1 VTGPP
6 HAPRRSGSGRSIGWA
21 AVVAAV
27 IASVAVWTMN
37 RSHRLPGT
45 HSDGVEY
52 VTAAEAMAARGR
64 PEIPVTHWSD
74 PDSTTVLS
82 HYPPGFPALLAI
94 PLALGASPPTAVTAV
109 LAVGAG
115 LAVAMTVLLA
125 AGIGGLHAGVVAGAL
140 VMATPAFAIL
150 HLAVWSEAAYLGIA
164 LLGLWTII
172 RHPDRPGVHGAL
184 MAVGLGIRY
193 VGIAGVATA
202 VVFAWVRGRALVDR
216 IRAALWAGAPGLVG
230 LVAWRWWVRSGG
242 EVIRSPDVYA
252 GAGTQLRD
260 VVLLL
265 VQWLAPIHLTRLVS
279 PAVVLFVVFM
289 GAVAVMVGAWPRETD
304 IPAGTEGRAAAA
316 GDGSTA
322 AGQGRGTTT
331 PEGSLHGRWTLPP
344 GRARRVFLVFAVAY
358 AGVVLL
364 SRAFLDPLI
373 PFDPRLFLPLLL
385 LATVTF
391 GVTLAG
397 RSRRIGA
404 PWAVALHGLVAI
416 WAVAGLLDIRE
427 TVQVSAEEGR
437 FYTHRAWESDPAAVA
452 AYTSRAPHVYSNEA
466 AMVVH
471 YGRRPAKTLPRSY
484 EDLNAFARAWRDR
497 PGPILF
503 KLPRNPVD
511 PPMDRF
517 LELLP
522 VREAR
527 RTEHA
532 VLLLP
537 VPGG

>member
-1 VTGPP
+1 MTRPP
-6 HAPRRSGSGRSIGWA
+6 HDLRRIGSGRGIAWA
-21 AVVAAV
+21 AVAAGLVAVAAV
-27 IASVAVWTMN
+27 WIMN
-37 RSHRLPGT
+37 RSPRLPGT

-52 VTAAEAMAARGR
+52 VAAAESMAAGGP

-74 PDSTTVLS
+74 PGSSTVLS

-94 PLALGASPPTAVTAV
+94 PLALGASPSTAVTAV
-109 LAVGAG
+109 LAVGAA
-115 LAVAMTVLLA
+115 LSVAMTVLLA
-125 AGIGGLHAGVVAGAL
+125 AGIGGLHAGIVAGVL
-140 VMATPAFAIL
+140 LLATPAFALL

-164 LLGLWTII
+164 LLGLWAII
-172 RHPDRPGVHGAL
+172 RHPDRPGVHGVL

-202 VVFAWVRGRALVDR
+202 VVFAWFRGRALVDR
-216 IRAALWAGAPGLVG
+216 VRGALWAGAPGLVG

-265 VQWLAPIHLTRLVS
+265 LQWLAPIHLTRLVA

-289 GAVAVMVGAWPRETD
+289 GAVAVMVGAWPRE
-304 IPAGTEGRAAAA
+304 AGTPGEGGAGVAARH
-316 GDGSTA
+316 GSA
-322 AGQGRGTTT
+322 VAGQGEVDAVGAGPAR
-331 PEGSLHGRWTLPP
+331 GRWALPP
-344 GRARRVFLVFAVAY
+344 RRARRVFLVFGAAY
-358 AGVVLL
+358 AGVVLV

-373 PFDPRLFLPLLL
+373 PFDPRLFLPLLV
-385 LATVTF
+385 LATVAF
-391 GVTLAG
+391 GVTLAV
-397 RSRRIGA
+397 RSRRIGR
-404 PWAVALHGLVAI
+404 PWAVALHGAVAV
-416 WAVAGLLDIRE
+416 WVVAGLLDIGE
-427 TVQVSAEEGR
+427 TVRISGEEGR
-437 FYTHRAWESDPAAVA
+437 FYTHRVWESDPAAVG
-452 AYTSRAPHVYSNEA
+452 AYTSRARWIYSNEA

-484 EDLNAFARAWRDR
+484 EDLDAFVRAWRDR

-511 PPMDRF
+511 PPLDRF

-522 VREAR
+522 VRESR

-537 VPGG
+537 AAGG